1 MKQKPDVGNSTK
13 GKAAHRKFVEAEIQK
28 LIGNSQLPAARYEE
42 YIADALKDESILE
55 EWRALS
61 PKPPGIPPLNL
72 PPTKILDDEQQA
84 IHDEKTNKAFEKFFP
99 HDWWKNS
106 FFDDNVQEILNQWH
120 PDSAPAGLALRD
132 EDFAAPIRAWKVC
145 DSAVLSQYSEPC
157 AADLINFLSDTV
169 SWGGRLL
176 VAVQQF
182 YEQGGRKMRE
192 PKTQADLFRQWADW
206 RYFEATSEIRP
217 QEPPHKY
224 AEAVDEIK
232 KAFSKVIRANNLSV
246 TEGALRKF
254 MHDENA
260 RRNSIMQRW
269 EKNFEAA
276 HKCWFDDLLKKAATA
291 EKELP
296 H

>member
-1 MKQKPDVGNSTK
+1 
-13 GKAAHRKFVEAEIQK
+13 
-28 LIGNSQLPAARYEE
+28 
-42 YIADALKDESILE
+42 
-55 EWRALS
+55 
-61 PKPPGIPPLNL
+61 
-72 PPTKILDDEQQA
+72 
-84 IHDEKTNKAFEKFFP
+84 
-99 HDWWKNS
+99 
-106 FFDDNVQEILNQWH
+106 
-120 PDSAPAGLALRD
+120 
-132 EDFAAPIRAWKVC
+132 
-145 DSAVLSQYSEPC
+145 
-157 AADLINFLSDTV
+157 
-169 SWGGRLL
+169 
-176 VAVQQF
+176 
-182 YEQGGRKMRE
+182 MRE